1 MHDQRK
7 YPRLAILGFVNLKIK
22 DLKLQL
28 SGPIELISRKGLGVY
43 TKEKISPG
51 TPVAI
56 QLICF
61 KGAETLDFSFTGI
74 VTGSRDRI
82 LTPYSTD
89 NEIRVIGIKFDKDI
103 NSREHLPLYQILT
116 QNKKKGSVKKP
127 SLVS

>member
-1 MHDQRK
+1 MNDQRK
-7 YPRLAILGFVNLKIK
+7 SPRLAISGFINLKIK
-22 DLKLQL
+22 DLKLQF
-28 SGPIELISRKGLGVY
+28 SGPIELISLKGLGVY
-43 TKEKISPG
+43 TKEKVSPG

-61 KGAETLDFSFTGI
+61 KGAETLNFSLTGI
-74 VTGSRDRI
+74 VTGSRHRT
-82 LTPYSTD
+82 LTPYSMD

-103 NSREHLPLYQILT
+103 NSKEQLPLYQILT